1 MWKIDFREAIRVVF
15 AKKTMR
21 NETDFR
27 LSVSS
32 FDSLSCWI
40 SVYLIAE
47 AFMSYET
54 VIEQV
59 KSLPE
64 SSLEDVSRYIEFL
77 LYQQE
82 QADMAPL
89 IESDEVFEEKMERGY
104 ADAIEG
110 RGKPLEDVFSDLS
123 KRFA

>member
-1 MWKIDFREAIRVVF
+1 
-15 AKKTMR
+15 
-21 NETDFR
+21 
-27 LSVSS
+27 
-32 FDSLSCWI
+32 
-40 SVYLIAE
+40 
-47 AFMSYET
+47 MSYET
-54 VIEQV
+54 VIDQV

-64 SSLEDVSRYIEFL
+64 SSLEEVSRYIEFL

-82 QADMAPL
+82 QADMALL

-110 RGKPLEDVFSDLS
+110 RGKPMDEVFSDLS

>member
-1 MWKIDFREAIRVVF
+1 
-15 AKKTMR
+15 
-21 NETDFR
+21 
-27 LSVSS
+27 
-32 FDSLSCWI
+32 
-40 SVYLIAE
+40 
-47 AFMSYET
+47 MSYET

-110 RGKPLEDVFSDLS
+110 RGKPLEDAFSDLS

>member
-1 MWKIDFREAIRVVF
+1 
-15 AKKTMR
+15 
-21 NETDFR
+21 
-27 LSVSS
+27 
-32 FDSLSCWI
+32 
-40 SVYLIAE
+40 
-47 AFMSYET
+47 MSYET
-54 VIEQV
+54 VIDQV

-64 SSLEDVSRYIEFL
+64 SSLEEVSRYIEFL

-104 ADAIEG
+104 TDAIEG
-110 RGKPLEDVFSDLS
+110 RGKPLEEFFPDLR

>member
-1 MWKIDFREAIRVVF
+1 
-15 AKKTMR
+15 
-21 NETDFR
+21 
-27 LSVSS
+27 
-32 FDSLSCWI
+32 
-40 SVYLIAE
+40 
-47 AFMSYET
+47 MSYET
-54 VIEQV
+54 VIDQV

-64 SSLEDVSRYIEFL
+64 SSLEEVSRYIEFL

-110 RGKPLEDVFSDLS
+110 RGQPLEEVFPALR

>member
-1 MWKIDFREAIRVVF
+1 MSCEAVV
-15 AKKTMR
+15 
-21 NETDFR
+21 D
-27 LSVSS
+27 
-32 FDSLSCWI
+32 
-40 SVYLIAE
+40 
-47 AFMSYET
+47 
-54 VIEQV
+54 QV

-64 SSLEDVSRYIEFL
+64 SSLEEVSRYIEFL

-104 ADAIEG
+104 TDAIEG
-110 RGKPLEDVFSDLS
+110 RGKPLEEVFPDLR

>member
-1 MWKIDFREAIRVVF
+1 
-15 AKKTMR
+15 
-21 NETDFR
+21 
-27 LSVSS
+27 
-32 FDSLSCWI
+32 
-40 SVYLIAE
+40 
-47 AFMSYET
+47 MSYET
-54 VIEQV
+54 VIDQV

-64 SSLEDVSRYIEFL
+64 SSLEEVSRYIEFL

-82 QADMAPL
+82 QADMALL

-110 RGKPLEDVFSDLS
+110 RGKPMEDVFSDLS

>member
-1 MWKIDFREAIRVVF
+1 MVEV
-15 AKKTMR
+15 
-21 NETDFR
+21 
-27 LSVSS
+27 
-32 FDSLSCWI
+32 
-40 SVYLIAE
+40 
-47 AFMSYET
+47 FMSYET
-54 VIEQV
+54 VIDQV

-64 SSLEDVSRYIEFL
+64 RSLEEVSRYIEFL

-104 ADAIEG
+104 TDAIEG
-110 RGKPLEDVFSDLS
+110 RGKPLEEVFPDLR